1 MPVRGGILTSQYLVR
16 KIKIK
21 PGLQYSAKRI
31 VIPTMKLL
39 PLLLLGM
46 LNLCMQQDICA
57 QERPDTSKKVD
68 VQIIKAEYQEYIQTD
83 TNSFNKLVG
92 DVHLMQEENSM
103 YCDSAYV
110 NLKTNNVE
118 AFGNVMITQPDGTQ
132 AISDYLKYT
141 GNKKLAYLQGNVS
154 LTDGKDN
161 LWATEVYYD
170 MNTKIGIY
178 SQGGTLQS
186 DATTLTSNS
195 GIYNLRSKD
204 ARFTEDVH
212 VYDPEYKIVSD
223 DMGYNTE
230 TKITTFFGASVI
242 TSDSSVLTTHCG
254 TYESKLQR
262 AHFPC
267 RSSILTKEQYM
278 EADSMYYDKLVAF
291 AKARGNVIA
300 IDTVQDITLYCQ
312 YADMDERR
320 KTTLATIRPVLK
332 KMNGEDSLFIRADT
346 FFMAPVVAVK
356 DSIKV
361 VRTEGKGKNKKQVEV
376 MIADTT
382 AVEDT
387 ADLRFFIGYHH
398 VKIFSDS
405 MQGLC
410 DSITYSQKD
419 SILRM
424 IYDPIVW
431 SRRSQITGDTILLY
445 TDSNK
450 LKKLYVPDKAF
461 VVSQSGPDK
470 AQLYDQVQGKTLTGY
485 FEDNSIKE
493 VIVRPNAEAIQ
504 YSKDDND
511 AYIGVNQASSARMRV
526 LFDNQEISYI
536 YFEQDVKQQMTPMD
550 KADLPNMKLSR
561 FQWHEAKRPKSLK
574 EIFE

>member
-1 MPVRGGILTSQYLVR
+1 
-16 KIKIK
+16 
-21 PGLQYSAKRI
+21 
-31 VIPTMKLL
+31 MKLL
-39 PLLLLGM
+39 PYLLLSICC
-46 LNLCMQQDICA
+46 LCMFSAAHA
-57 QERPDTSKKVD
+57 QEKVDTSKKVN
-68 VQIIKAEYQEYIQTD
+68 VEILRAEYQEYIKTD
-83 TNSFNKLVG
+83 TNAFNKLVG
-92 DVHLMQEENSM
+92 DVHLMQGENAM

-110 NLKTNNVE
+110 NLETNNVE
-118 AFGNVMITQPDGTQ
+118 AFGNVLITQSDGTQ
-132 AISDYLKYT
+132 AISDYLRYT

-195 GIYNLRSKD
+195 GVYNLRSKD

-212 VYDPEYKIVSD
+212 VYDPEYTIRSD

-230 TKITTFFGASVI
+230 TKITTFFGPSVV
-242 TSDSSVLTTHCG
+242 TSDSSILTTHCG
-254 TYESKLQR
+254 TYDSKQQTV
-262 AHFPC
+262 HFPC
-267 RSSILTKEQYM
+267 RSSILTTEQYM
-278 EADSMYYDKLVAF
+278 EADSLYYNKVAAF
-291 AKARGNVIA
+291 AKARGDVIA

-312 YADMDERR
+312 YADMDEYH

-346 FFMAPVVAVK
+346 FYMAPIVPVR
-356 DSIKV
+356 DSIRIIK
-361 VRTEGKGKNKKQVEV
+361 TEGKGKKKKEIEIMV
-376 MIADTT
+376 ADTSS
-382 AVEDT
+382 VEDT
-387 ADLRFFIGYHH
+387 AGLRYFIGYHH

-410 DSITYSQKD
+410 DSISYSQKD
-419 SILRM
+419 SVLRM
-424 IYDPIVW
+424 MYDPVVW
-431 SRRSQITGDTILLY
+431 SRKSQITGDTILLY

-470 AQLYDQVQGKTLTGY
+470 ARLYDQVQGKTLTGY
-485 FEDNSIKE
+485 FEDNTITE
-493 VIVRPNAEAIQ
+493 VIVKPNAEAIQ

-526 LFDNQEISYI
+526 LFKNQEIEYI
-536 YFEQDVKQQMTPMD
+536 YFEQDVKQKMTPLD
-550 KADLPNMKLSR
+550 KADLPGMKLSR
-561 FQWHEAKRPKSLK
+561 FRWLEDKRPKSLK

>member
-1 MPVRGGILTSQYLVR
+1 MRGRGGTSTSRYLVR
-16 KIKIK
+16 KTKINNRT
-21 PGLQYSAKRI
+21 QYSAKRI
-31 VIPTMKLL
+31 VIPAMKLL
-39 PLLLLGM
+39 PYLLLSIYC
-46 LNLCMQQDICA
+46 LCIIQGLHA
-57 QERPDTSKKVD
+57 QETADTSKKVN
-68 VQIIKAEYQEYIQTD
+68 VEILQAEYQEYIKTD
-83 TNSFNKLVG
+83 TNAFNKLVG
-92 DVHLMQEENSM
+92 DVHLMQGDNNM

-110 NLKTNNVE
+110 NLETNNVE
-118 AFGNVMITQPDGTQ
+118 AFGNVMITQPDGTRT
-132 AISDYLKYT
+132 ISDYLRYT

-161 LWATEVYYD
+161 LWANEVYYD

-195 GIYNLRSKD
+195 GVYNLRTKD

-212 VYDPEYKIVSD
+212 VYDPEYTIRSD

-230 TKITTFFGASVI
+230 TKITTFFAPSVI
-242 TSDSSVLTTHCG
+242 TSDSSILTTHCG
-254 TYESKLQR
+254 TYDSKLQV

-278 EADSMYYDKLVAF
+278 EADSLYYDKIVAF
-291 AKARGNVIA
+291 AKARGDVIA
-300 IDTVQDITLYCQ
+300 IDTVQDVTLYCQ
-312 YADMDERR
+312 YADMDEYH
-320 KTTLATIRPVLK
+320 KTTLATVRPVLK

-346 FFMAPVVAVK
+346 FYMAPVVPIK

-361 VRTEGKGKNKKQVEV
+361 VKTEGKGKKKKEIVTMV
-376 MIADTT
+376 ADTT
-382 AVEDT
+382 AVTDT
-387 ADLRFFIGYHH
+387 SDMRYFIGYHH

-410 DSITYSQKD
+410 DSISYSQQD

-424 IYDPIVW
+424 MYDPIVW
-431 SRRSQITGDTILLY
+431 SRKSQITGDTILLY
-445 TDSNK
+445 TDSSK
-450 LKKLYVPDKAF
+450 LKKMYVPDKAF
-461 VVSQSGPDK
+461 VISQSGPDK
-470 AQLYDQVQGKTLTGY
+470 AKLYDQVQGKTLTGF
-485 FEDNSIKE
+485 FEDNSIRE

-511 AYIGVNQASSARMRV
+511 AYIGVNQASSAKMRV
-526 LFDNQEISYI
+526 LFKDQQIEYI
-536 YFEQDVKQQMTPMD
+536 FFEQDVKQKMTPLD

-561 FQWHEAKRPKSLK
+561 FRWLEDKRPKSLK

>member
-1 MPVRGGILTSQYLVR
+1 
-16 KIKIK
+16 
-21 PGLQYSAKRI
+21 
-31 VIPTMKLL
+31 MKLL
-39 PLLLLGM
+39 PYLLFS
-46 LNLCMQQDICA
+46 ICCLYWLPAVHA
-57 QERPDTSKKVD
+57 QEKADTAKKVN
-68 VQIIKAEYQEYIQTD
+68 VEILRAEYQEYIKTD
-83 TNSFNKLVG
+83 TNAFNKLVG
-92 DVHLMQEENSM
+92 DVHLEQGENAM

-110 NLKTNNVE
+110 NLETNNVE
-118 AFGNVMITQPDGTQ
+118 AFGNVLITQPDGTQ
-132 AISDYLKYT
+132 AISDYLRYT

-195 GIYNLRSKD
+195 GVYNLRSKD

-212 VYDPEYKIVSD
+212 VYDPEYTIRSD

-230 TKITTFFGASVI
+230 TKITTFFGPSVI
-242 TSDSSVLTTHCG
+242 TSDSSILTTHCG
-254 TYESKLQR
+254 TYDSKMQT

-267 RSSILTKEQYM
+267 RSSILTTEQYM
-278 EADSMYYDKLVAF
+278 EADSLYYNKMAAF
-291 AKARGNVIA
+291 AKARGDVIA

-312 YADMDERR
+312 YADMDEYH
-320 KTTLATIRPVLK
+320 KTTLATVKPVLK
-332 KMNGEDSLFIRADT
+332 KMNGDDSLFIRADT
-346 FFMAPVVAVK
+346 FYMAPIVPIR
-356 DSIKV
+356 DSIRIIK
-361 VRTEGKGKNKKQVEV
+361 TEGKGKKKKEVEV
-376 MIADTT
+376 MVADTSS
-382 AVEDT
+382 VEDT
-387 ADLRFFIGYHH
+387 AGLRYFIGYHH

-410 DSITYSQKD
+410 DSISYSQQD

-424 IYDPIVW
+424 MYDPVVW
-431 SRRSQITGDTILLY
+431 SRKSQITGDTILLY

-450 LKKLYVPDKAF
+450 LKKLFVPDKAF
-461 VVSQSGPDK
+461 VVSQSGPDRAK
-470 AQLYDQVQGKTLTGY
+470 LYDQVQGKTLTGY
-485 FEDNSIKE
+485 FEDNTITE
-493 VIVRPNAEAIQ
+493 VIVKPNAEAIQ

-526 LFDNQEISYI
+526 LFKDQAIEYI
-536 YFEQDVKQQMTPMD
+536 YFEQDVKQTMTPLD
-550 KADLPNMKLSR
+550 KADLPGMKLSR
-561 FQWHEAKRPKSLK
+561 FRWLEDKRPKSLK

>member
-1 MPVRGGILTSQYLVR
+1 
-16 KIKIK
+16 
-21 PGLQYSAKRI
+21 
-31 VIPTMKLL
+31 MKLQHY
-39 PLLLLGM
+39 LLLIVCC
-46 LNLCMQQDICA
+46 LCMIQNVCA
-57 QERPDTSKKVD
+57 QEKADTSKKVN
-68 VQIIKAEYQEYIQTD
+68 VEILQAEYQEYIKTD
-83 TNSFNKLVG
+83 TNAFNKLVG
-92 DVHLMQEENSM
+92 DVQLKQGDNTM

-110 NLKTNNVE
+110 NLETNNVE

-132 AISDYLKYT
+132 AISDYLRYT
-141 GNKKLAYLQGNVS
+141 GNKKLAFLQGNVS

-161 LWATEVYYD
+161 LWGTEVYYD
-170 MNTKIGIY
+170 MNTKIGTY
-178 SQGGTLQS
+178 EQGGTLQS
-186 DATTLTSNS
+186 DNTTLTSNS
-195 GIYNLRSKD
+195 GVYNLRTKD

-212 VYDPEYKIVSD
+212 VYDPEYTIRSD

-230 TKITTFFGASVI
+230 TKITTFFGPSVV

-254 TYESKLQR
+254 TYDSKMQA

-278 EADSMYYDKLVAF
+278 EADSLYYNKTKAF
-291 AKARGNVIA
+291 AKARGDVIA

-312 YADMDERR
+312 YADMDEYH

-346 FFMAPVVAVK
+346 FYMAPVVPIK
-356 DSIKV
+356 DSIKIIK
-361 VRTEGKGKNKKQVEV
+361 TEGKGKKKKQVEI

-382 AVEDT
+382 AVTDT
-387 ADLRFFIGYHH
+387 ADMRYFIGYHH

-410 DSITYSQKD
+410 DSISYSQQD
-419 SILRM
+419 SVLRM
-424 IYDPIVW
+424 IYDPVVW
-431 SRRSQITGDTILLY
+431 SRKSQITGDTILLY
-445 TDSNK
+445 TDSSK
-450 LKKLYVPDKAF
+450 LRKLYVPDKAF

-470 AQLYDQVQGKTLTGY
+470 AKLYDQVQGKTLTGY
-485 FEDNSIKE
+485 FEDNTIRE
-493 VIVRPNAEAIQ
+493 VIVKPNAEAIQ

-511 AYIGVNQASSARMRV
+511 AYIGVNQASSVRMKV
-526 LFDNQEISYI
+526 LFKEQQIEYI
-536 YFEQDVKQQMTPMD
+536 FFEQDVKQKMTPLD

-561 FQWHEAKRPKSLK
+561 FRWLEDKRPKSLK

>member
-1 MPVRGGILTSQYLVR
+1 
-16 KIKIK
+16 
-21 PGLQYSAKRI
+21 
-31 VIPTMKLL
+31 MKLQHY
-39 PLLLLGM
+39 LLLIVCC
-46 LNLCMQQDICA
+46 LCMIQDVCA
-57 QERPDTSKKVD
+57 QEKADTSKKVN
-68 VQIIKAEYQEYIQTD
+68 VEILQAEYQEYIKTD
-83 TNSFNKLVG
+83 TNAFNKLVG
-92 DVHLMQEENSM
+92 DVQLKQGDNTM

-110 NLKTNNVE
+110 NLETNNVE

-132 AISDYLKYT
+132 AISDYLRYT
-141 GNKKLAYLQGNVS
+141 GNKKLAFLQGNVS

-161 LWATEVYYD
+161 LWGTEVYYD
-170 MNTKIGIY
+170 MNTKIGTY
-178 SQGGTLQS
+178 EQGGTLQS
-186 DATTLTSNS
+186 DNTTLTSNS
-195 GIYNLRSKD
+195 GVYNLRTKD

-212 VYDPEYKIVSD
+212 VYDPEYTIRSD

-230 TKITTFFGASVI
+230 TKITTFFGPSVV

-254 TYESKLQR
+254 TYNSKAQA

-278 EADSMYYDKLVAF
+278 EADSLYYDKIKAF
-291 AKARGNVIA
+291 AKARGDVIA

-312 YADMDERR
+312 YADMDEYH

-346 FFMAPVVAVK
+346 FYMAPVVPIK
-356 DSIKV
+356 DSIKIIK
-361 VRTEGKGKNKKQVEV
+361 TEGKGKKKKQVEI
-376 MIADTT
+376 MMADTT
-382 AVEDT
+382 AVTDT
-387 ADLRFFIGYHH
+387 ADMRYFIGYHH

-410 DSITYSQKD
+410 DSISYSQQD
-419 SILRM
+419 SVLRM
-424 IYDPIVW
+424 IYDPVVW
-431 SRRSQITGDTILLY
+431 SRKSQITGDTILLY
-445 TDSNK
+445 TDSSK

-470 AQLYDQVQGKTLTGY
+470 AKLYDQVQGKTLTGY
-485 FEDNSIKE
+485 FEDNAIRE
-493 VIVRPNAEAIQ
+493 VIVKPNAEAIQ

-511 AYIGVNQASSARMRV
+511 AYIGVNQASSVRMKV
-526 LFDNQEISYI
+526 LFKEQQIEYI
-536 YFEQDVKQQMTPMD
+536 FFEQDVKQKMTPLD

-561 FQWHEAKRPKSLK
+561 FRWLEDKRPKSLK

>member
-1 MPVRGGILTSQYLVR
+1 
-16 KIKIK
+16 
-21 PGLQYSAKRI
+21 
-31 VIPTMKLL
+31 MKLQHY
-39 PLLLLGM
+39 LLLIVCC
-46 LNLCMQQDICA
+46 LCMIQDVYA
-57 QERPDTSKKVD
+57 QEKADTSKKVN
-68 VQIIKAEYQEYIQTD
+68 VEILRAEYQEYIKTD
-83 TNSFNKLVG
+83 TNAFNKLVG
-92 DVHLMQEENSM
+92 DVQLKQGDNTM

-110 NLKTNNVE
+110 NLETNNVE

-132 AISDYLKYT
+132 AISDYLRYT
-141 GNKKLAYLQGNVS
+141 GNKKLAFLQGNVS

-161 LWATEVYYD
+161 LWGTEVYYD
-170 MNTKIGIY
+170 MNTKIGTY
-178 SQGGTLQS
+178 EQGGTLQS

-195 GIYNLRSKD
+195 GVYNLRTKD

-212 VYDPEYKIVSD
+212 VYDPEYTIRSD

-230 TKITTFFGASVI
+230 TKITTFFGPSVV

-254 TYESKLQR
+254 TYDSKMQV

-278 EADSMYYDKLVAF
+278 EADSLYYDKLKAF
-291 AKARGNVIA
+291 AKARGDVIA

-312 YADMDERR
+312 YADMDEYH

-346 FFMAPVVAVK
+346 FYMAPVVPIK
-356 DSIKV
+356 DSIKIV
-361 VRTEGKGKNKKQVEV
+361 KTEGKGKKKKQVEI
-376 MIADTT
+376 MMADTT
-382 AVEDT
+382 AVTDT
-387 ADLRFFIGYHH
+387 ADLRYFIGYHH

-410 DSITYSQKD
+410 DSIAYSQQD
-419 SILRM
+419 SVLRM
-424 IYDPIVW
+424 IYDPILW
-431 SRRSQITGDTILLY
+431 SRKSQITGDTILLY
-445 TDSNK
+445 TDSSK

-470 AQLYDQVQGKTLTGY
+470 AKLYDQVQGKTLTGY
-485 FEDNSIKE
+485 FEDNAIRE
-493 VIVRPNAEAIQ
+493 VIVKPNAEAIQ

-511 AYIGVNQASSARMRV
+511 AYIGVNQASSVRMKV
-526 LFDNQEISYI
+526 LFKEQQIEYI
-536 YFEQDVKQQMTPMD
+536 YFEQDVKQKMTPLD

-561 FQWHEAKRPKSLK
+561 FRWLEDKRPKSLK

>member
-1 MPVRGGILTSQYLVR
+1 
-16 KIKIK
+16 
-21 PGLQYSAKRI
+21 
-31 VIPTMKLL
+31 MKLQL
-39 PLLLLGM
+39 HLLLFICC
-46 LNLCMQQDICA
+46 LCTVHVLHA
-57 QERPDTSKKVD
+57 QEQADTSKKIRVEIL
-68 VQIIKAEYQEYIQTD
+68 QAEYQEYIKTD
-83 TNSFNKLVG
+83 TNAFNKLVG
-92 DVHLMQEENSM
+92 DVQLKQGDNTM

-110 NLKTNNVE
+110 NLETNNVE

-132 AISDYLKYT
+132 AISDYLRYT

-161 LWATEVYYD
+161 LWGNEVYYD
-170 MNTKIGIY
+170 MNTKIGTY
-178 SQGGTLQS
+178 EQGGTLQS

-195 GIYNLRSKD
+195 GVYNLRTKD

-212 VYDPEYKIVSD
+212 VYDPEYTIRSD

-230 TKITTFFGASVI
+230 TKITTFFGPSVV

-254 TYESKLQR
+254 TYDSKMQA

-278 EADSMYYDKLVAF
+278 EADSLYYNKTKAF
-291 AKARGNVIA
+291 AKARGDVIA

-312 YADMDERR
+312 YADMDEYH
-320 KTTLATIRPVLK
+320 KTTLATIKPVLK

-346 FFMAPVVAVK
+346 FYMAPVVPIK
-356 DSIKV
+356 DSIKIIK
-361 VRTEGKGKNKKQVEV
+361 TEGKGKKKKQVEM

-382 AVEDT
+382 AVTDT
-387 ADLRFFIGYHH
+387 AHLRYFIGYHH

-410 DSITYSQKD
+410 DSISYSQQD
-419 SILRM
+419 SVLRM
-424 IYDPIVW
+424 IYDPVLW
-431 SRRSQITGDTILLY
+431 SRKSQITGDTILLY
-445 TDSNK
+445 TDSSK

-470 AQLYDQVQGKTLTGY
+470 AKLYDQVQGKTLTGY
-485 FEDNSIKE
+485 FEDNAIRE
-493 VIVRPNAEAIQ
+493 VIVKPNAEAIQ

-511 AYIGVNQASSARMRV
+511 AYIGVNQASSVRMKV
-526 LFDNQEISYI
+526 LFKEQQIEYI
-536 YFEQDVKQQMTPMD
+536 FFEQDVKQKMTPLD

-561 FQWHEAKRPKSLK
+561 FRWLEDKRPKSLK

>member
-1 MPVRGGILTSQYLVR
+1 
-16 KIKIK
+16 
-21 PGLQYSAKRI
+21 
-31 VIPTMKLL
+31 MKLRA
-39 PLLLLGM
+39 LLTFIVSC
-46 LNLCMQQDICA
+46 LCMLQGLRA
-57 QERPDTSKKVD
+57 QEMRDTSNKVD
-68 VQIIKAEYQEYIQTD
+68 VEIIRADYQEYIQTD

-92 DVHLMQEENSM
+92 DVQLQQEGNAM

-118 AFGNVMITQPDGTQ
+118 AFGNVVITQPDGTQ
-132 AISDYLKYT
+132 AMSDYLKYT

-161 LWATEVYYD
+161 LWATEVFYD
-170 MNTKIGIY
+170 MTTKIGVY

-195 GIYNLRSKD
+195 GVYNLRTKD
-204 ARFTEDVH
+204 ARFREDVH
-212 VYDPEYKIVSD
+212 VYDPEYTIRSD

-230 TKITTFFGASVI
+230 TRITTFFGQSVI
-242 TSDSSVLTTHCG
+242 TSDSSVLVTSCG
-254 TYESKLQR
+254 TYDSKLQR

-267 RSSILTKEQYM
+267 RSSILTTEQYM
-278 EADSMYYDKLVAF
+278 EADSLYYDKVVAF

-300 IDTVQDITLYCQ
+300 IDTVQDVTLYCD
-312 YADMDERR
+312 YADMDEYH
-320 KTTLATIRPVLK
+320 KTTLATMKPVLK

-346 FFMAPVVAVK
+346 FFMAPVVPIK
-356 DSIKV
+356 DSVTITK
-361 VRTEGKGKNKKQVEV
+361 TEGKGKNKKEVQVK
-376 MIADTT
+376 IADTT
-382 AVEDT
+382 TLTDT
-387 ADLRFFIGYHH
+387 SDLRYFIGYHH

-410 DSITYSQKD
+410 DSIVYSQKD
-419 SILRM
+419 SVLRM

-461 VVSQSGPDK
+461 VVSQSGPDQ
-470 AQLYDQVQGKTLTGY
+470 AQLFDQVQGKTLTGF

-526 LFDNQEISYI
+526 LFANQEITYI
-536 YFEQDVKQQMTPMD
+536 YFERDVKQQMTPMD

-561 FQWHEAKRPKSLK
+561 FQWHEAKRPKSLR

>member
-1 MPVRGGILTSQYLVR
+1 
-16 KIKIK
+16 
-21 PGLQYSAKRI
+21 
-31 VIPTMKLL
+31 MKLQHY
-39 PLLLLGM
+39 LLLIACC
-46 LNLCMQQDICA
+46 LCMA
-57 QERPDTSKKVD
+57 QGVYAQAKADTSKKVN
-68 VQIIKAEYQEYIQTD
+68 VEILQAEYQEYIKTD
-83 TNSFNKLVG
+83 TNAFNKLVG
-92 DVHLMQEENSM
+92 NVQLKQGENTM

-110 NLKTNNVE
+110 NLETNNVE

-132 AISDYLKYT
+132 AISDYLRYT

-161 LWATEVYYD
+161 LWGTEVYYD
-170 MNTKIGIY
+170 MNTKIGTY
-178 SQGGTLQS
+178 EQGGTLQS

-195 GIYNLRSKD
+195 GVYNLRTKD

-212 VYDPEYKIVSD
+212 VYDPEYTIRSD

-230 TKITTFFGASVI
+230 TKITTFFGPSVV

-254 TYESKLQR
+254 TYDSKLQA

-278 EADSMYYDKLVAF
+278 EADSLYYDKIKAF
-291 AKARGNVIA
+291 AKARGDVIA

-312 YADMDERR
+312 YADMDEYH
-320 KTTLATIRPVLK
+320 KTTLATIKPVLK

-346 FFMAPVVAVK
+346 FYMAPVVPIK
-356 DSIKV
+356 DSIKIIK
-361 VRTEGKGKNKKQVEV
+361 TEGKGKKKKQVEM

-382 AVEDT
+382 AVTDT
-387 ADLRFFIGYHH
+387 ADLRYFIGYHH

-410 DSITYSQKD
+410 DSISYSQQD
-419 SILRM
+419 SVLRM
-424 IYDPIVW
+424 IYDPVVW
-431 SRRSQITGDTILLY
+431 SRKSQITGDTILLY
-445 TDSNK
+445 TDSSK

-470 AQLYDQVQGKTLTGY
+470 AKLYDQVQGKTLTGY
-485 FEDNSIKE
+485 FEDNAIRE
-493 VIVRPNAEAIQ
+493 VIVKPNAEAIQ

-511 AYIGVNQASSARMRV
+511 AYIGVNQASSVRMKV
-526 LFDNQEISYI
+526 LFKEQQIEYI
-536 YFEQDVKQQMTPMD
+536 YFEQDVKQKMTPLD

-561 FQWHEAKRPKSLK
+561 FRWLEDKRPKSLK